1 MTVKS
6 DGWSAVIPI
15 APIATPRPQFRYT
28 PKGVVT
34 YYPEFYVHYLEE
46 VSAYVHNHG
55 LLNDTFFREMS
66 KELGAIA
73 TIDFFV
79 QAPKSQ
85 KNINKITRTTAPDVD
100 NLLKGI
106 LDGLFKGLKIRDS
119 RIVGAFA
126 MKYSTMDNA
135 RTEISIKGI
144 DKIKNQK

>member
-1 MTVKS
+1 M
-6 DGWSAVIPI
+6 
-15 APIATPRPQFRYT
+15 
-28 PKGVVT
+28 
-34 YYPEFYVHYLEE
+34 
-46 VSAYVHNHG
+46 HNHG
-55 LLNDTFFREMS
+55 LLNDTFFSEMS

-119 RIVGAFA
+119 RIVE
-126 MKYSTMDNA
+126 
-135 RTEISIKGI
+135 RLR
-144 DKIKNQK
+144 